1 MTIFP
6 ANKVLR
12 RCTLFMIHCTL
23 IILLVILFR
32 ALAFT
37 IYTIDGRGLSPLF
50 MEGDRVL
57 VNRWSYGLRVGG
69 DKSLF
74 NYGRICRHPVEKGD
88 IVAFED
94 PRDDNREAI
103 LICRCAAV
111 PGDSVSHNDRVMVVP
126 GLRDCAD
133 ADYYWMES
141 IGHGNPIDSR
151 QLGFISEKLIIGRVC
166 RIVYSHDPSQ
176 SLFKGW
182 RGQRIWRTI

>member
-1 MTIFP
+1 
-6 ANKVLR
+6 
-12 RCTLFMIHCTL
+12 MIA
-23 IILLVILFR
+23 FR
-32 ALAFT
+32 ALGFT
-37 IYTIDGRGLSPLF
+37 IYTIDGQGLTPLF
-50 MEGDRVL
+50 VEGDRVL

-74 NYGRICRHPVEKGD
+74 SYGRICHQPVEKGD

-94 PRDDNREAI
+94 PRDDKRVAI
-103 LICRCAAV
+103 LICRCIAV
-111 PGDSVSHNDRVMVVP
+111 PGDTVSQDGRLTVVP

-133 ADYYWMES
+133 TDYYWMEA
-141 IGHGNPIDSR
+141 IGQGNPTDSR

-182 RGQRIWRTI
+182 RGQRIWRAL

>member
-1 MTIFP
+1 MKIFP

-12 RCTLFMIHCTL
+12 RCTLFFLHCAL
-23 IILLVILFR
+23 IILLVIVFR

-74 NYGRICRHPVEKGD
+74 NYGRICRQPVGKND

-94 PRDDNREAI
+94 PRDDKREAI
-103 LICRCAAV
+103 LICRCV
-111 PGDSVSHNDRVMVVP
+111 GLPGDTISHDGRRMVVP
-126 GLRDCAD
+126 GLKDCAD

-141 IGHGNPIDSR
+141 IGLGNPIDSR
-151 QLGFISEKLIIGRVC
+151 QLGFISEKLIIGRATH
-166 RIVYSHDPSQ
+166 IIYSHDSSQ
-176 SLFKGW
+176 PLLKGW
-182 RGQRIWRTI
+182 RSDRIFRKL

>member
-1 MTIFP
+1 
-6 ANKVLR
+6 
-12 RCTLFMIHCTL
+12 MIA
-23 IILLVILFR
+23 FR
-32 ALAFT
+32 ALGFT
-37 IYTIDGRGLSPLF
+37 IYTIDGQGLTPLF
-50 MEGDRVL
+50 VEGDRVL

-74 NYGRICRHPVEKGD
+74 SYGRICRQPVEKGD

-94 PRDDNREAI
+94 PRDDKREAI
-103 LICRCAAV
+103 LICRCIAV
-111 PGDSVSHNDRVMVVP
+111 PGDTVSQDGRLTVVP

-133 ADYYWMES
+133 TDYYWMEA
-141 IGHGNPIDSR
+141 IGQGNPTDSR

-182 RGQRIWRTI
+182 RGQRIWRAL

>member
-57 VNRWSYGLRVGG
+57 VG
-69 DKSLF
+69 
-74 NYGRICRHPVEKGD
+74 
-88 IVAFED
+88 AT
-94 PRDDNREAI
+94 A
-103 LICRCAAV
+103 CA
-111 PGDSVSHNDRVMVVP
+111 
-126 GLRDCAD
+126 
-133 ADYYWMES
+133 
-141 IGHGNPIDSR
+141 
-151 QLGFISEKLIIGRVC
+151 
-166 RIVYSHDPSQ
+166 
-176 SLFKGW
+176 
-182 RGQRIWRTI
+182 

>member
-1 MTIFP
+1 MKIFP

-12 RCTLFMIHCTL
+12 RCTLFVIHCTW
-23 IILLVILFR
+23 IALLVIAFR
-32 ALAFT
+32 ALGFT
-37 IYTIDGRGLSPLF
+37 IYTIDGQGLTPLF
-50 MEGDRVL
+50 VEGDRVL

-74 NYGRICRHPVEKGD
+74 SYGRICHQPVEKGD

-94 PRDDNREAI
+94 PRDDKREAI
-103 LICRCAAV
+103 LICWCIAV
-111 PGDSVSHNDRVMVVP
+111 PGDTVSQDGRLTVVP

-133 ADYYWMES
+133 TDYYWMEA
-141 IGHGNPIDSR
+141 IGQGNPTDSR

-182 RGQRIWRTI
+182 RGQRIWRAL